1 MNTAQ
6 YFVLDA
12 AELIETPAAP
22 VLSGVDTSRLAWS
35 SSESAPSGR
44 KKYIFSLNLIN
55 NQTLERGILPFTVF
69 MRKSVSSHLSNSVGE
84 DLDDLVVWCGD
95 DTLTV
100 DFNDA
105 VPNTDASSLCYT
117 AAHQTADLHRKR
129 EFHTNVS
136 YKRKT

>member
-1 MNTAQ
+1 
-6 YFVLDA
+6 
-12 AELIETPAAP
+12 
-22 VLSGVDTSRLAWS
+22 
-35 SSESAPSGR
+35 
-44 KKYIFSLNLIN
+44 
-55 NQTLERGILPFTVF
+55 

-117 AAHQTADLHRKR
+117 ATH
-129 EFHTNVS
+129 
-136 YKRKT
+136 